1 MTAPPRPPYKPLRSA
16 CFGCDFKE
24 PWLDARQSN
33 CNRFEFGKA
42 SRARYMA
49 SAFWRMSRSSFFE
62 RLESVIPFDWPVASK
77 RKHIYLHDDS
87 LLAGLIT
94 LPGSLSTSS
103 ATSDKTCSGCM
114 DRYMKILCSS
124 CGVVPSIATAIRSL
138 KNAVLE
144 EGSKNRLR
152 LMGEES
158 DDWARWQIDR
168 GSDVASYH
176 SSTAG
181 VALRFSTSEAVEA

>member
-1 MTAPPRPPYKPLRSA
+1 M
-16 CFGCDFKE
+16 
-24 PWLDARQSN
+24 
-33 CNRFEFGKA
+33 
-42 SRARYMA
+42 
-49 SAFWRMSRSSFFE
+49 
-62 RLESVIPFDWPVASK
+62 
-77 RKHIYLHDDS
+77 
-87 LLAGLIT
+87 
-94 LPGSLSTSS
+94 
-103 ATSDKTCSGCM
+103 
-114 DRYMKILCSS
+114 
-124 CGVVPSIATAIRSL
+124 PSIATAIRSL